1 MQIFDKENR
10 VIHEILDIYGN
21 ILFSCENNMFDLD
34 DADLT
39 NANLFGIIAEGLI
52 CMGTKF
58 INANLEG
65 ADLYM
70 MMACYSDFTNANLVN
85 ADLCGSNCIGTIFRG
100 ANLTNA
106 NLGKDNIGGAVRLQE
121 ANLTQIKFDGIILQE
136 AEYDDKT
143 IFPEGLN
150 PKDYGMKFVNME
162 DNS

>member
-1 MQIFDKENR
+1 MLDRENR
-10 VIHEILDIYGN
+10 AIHKIKDNYGN
-21 ILFSCENNMFDLD
+21 TLFLFKNNITNLSDF
-34 DADLT
+34 DLT
-39 NANLFGIIAEGLI
+39 NANLSGIIAEGLI
-52 CMGTKF
+52 CMDTKF

-121 ANLTQIKFDGIILQE
+121 ANLTQIKFDGIILQK

-143 IFPEGLN
+143 IFPKGLN
-150 PKDYGMKFVNME
+150 PKDYGMKFVNSE